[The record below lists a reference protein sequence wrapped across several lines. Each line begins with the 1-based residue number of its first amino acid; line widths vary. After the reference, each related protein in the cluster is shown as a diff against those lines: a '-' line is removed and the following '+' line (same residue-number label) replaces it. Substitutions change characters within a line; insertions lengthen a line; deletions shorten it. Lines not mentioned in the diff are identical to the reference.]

1 MIRPEAAAR
10 LHRWREVLAGGAIVL
25 AGLWLISLGGLL
37 MAAVGVAVGVAG
49 VAAAL
54 IGLRRLRFRRAD
66 PGPGIVQIVEGQIS
80 YFGPETGGFIAL
92 SELSELHLCDAG
104 QTWRLIS
111 ATTPPLTIPA
121 GAQGADQLFD
131 TFASLPGLDMSAL
144 LRAVNQTAPAADQVI
159 WRRRHLT
166 ALT

>member
-1 MIRPEAAAR
+1 MIRAEVAAR
-10 LHRWREVLAGGAIVL
+10 LHRWREVLAGGIITL
-25 AGLWLISLGGLL
+25 IGLWLFGLGGYFL
-37 MAAVGVAVGVAG
+37 AAVGLAVACAG
-49 VAAAL
+49 AAGAL
-54 IGLRRLRFRRAD
+54 IGLRRLRFRRTD
-66 PGPGIVQIVEGQIS
+66 TGPGIVQVVEGQIS

-92 SELSELHLCDAG
+92 SDLTELHLCDAG
-104 QTWRLIS
+104 QAWRLVS
-111 ATTPPLTIPA
+111 PATPPLTIPA

-144 LRAVNQTAPAADQVI
+144 LRAINQTTPATDRVI